1 MWGGGP
7 PPFIKK
13 GKIWTLSFFCSNFIL
28 IFSNV
33 AYYYKTNFYHP
44 FSLREVTPP
53 PGGAA
58 LSTSFWG
65 LILFYLY

>member
-7 PPFIKK
+7 PPLYKK
-13 GKIWTLSFFCSNFIL
+13 GENLYLVIFCFNFIL
-28 IFSNV
+28 VFSYV

-44 FSLREVTPP
+44 FSLREVIPP

-65 LILFYLY
+65 LIFFYW